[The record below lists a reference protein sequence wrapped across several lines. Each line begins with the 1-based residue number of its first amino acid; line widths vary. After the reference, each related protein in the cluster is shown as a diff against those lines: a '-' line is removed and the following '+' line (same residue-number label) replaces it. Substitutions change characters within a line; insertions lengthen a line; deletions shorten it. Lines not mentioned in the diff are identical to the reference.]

1 MKKILVID
9 DNKATL
15 AMAKQALA
23 DEFSV
28 IAVISGFQ
36 ALKYLEREI
45 PDLILLD
52 LNMPEMDG
60 KQTMLKIRENDKWND
75 IPIIVLT
82 VENNPQNEVECIDMG
97 AVDFISK
104 PFVPKVMKSRISRT
118 LELEDY
124 RRTLQLDNEKK
135 KMQLEKMKSQLIMV
149 LADMIDNRHSVT
161 GMHVRHVSMIAEA
174 IVKKMHEEN
183 MYPDFLDDRYI
194 LSLCLSAPLFDIGK
208 IKIPD
213 EVLKKQGDLTEEEF
227 ELMKTHTVEGAK
239 ILEECAKGIDDN
251 YYLILAKDMAA
262 YHHEWWNGKG
272 YPYGLKGTK
281 IPFCAR
287 IIAVADVFDALITK
301 KSYKKQMSFDQAFE
315 IIKKGSGGHF
325 DPDIVDVFLSI
336 RPEIE
341 RISLSGADEAD
352 VIMS

>member
-23 DEFSV
+23 DEYAV
-28 IAVISGFQ
+28 IAVISGYQ
-36 ALKYLEREI
+36 ALKYLEKET

-52 LNMPEMDG
+52 LNMPDLDG
-60 KQTMLKIRENDKWND
+60 KQTMIKIRNNEKWSD

-82 VENNPQNEVECIDMG
+82 MENNPQNEVECLEMG
-97 AVDFISK
+97 AVDFIAK
-104 PFVPKVMKSRISRT
+104 PFVPQVMKSRIART
-118 LELEDY
+118 LELEGY

-135 KMQLEKMKSQLIMV
+135 RMQLENMKSQLIMV

-161 GMHVRHVSMIAEA
+161 GVHVRRVSLIVEA
-174 IVKKMHEEN
+174 IVKKMRAEG
-183 MYPDFLDDRYI
+183 MYPEFLDNRYVI
-194 LSLCLSAPLFDIGK
+194 SICLSAPLYDIGK

-213 EVLKKQGDLTEEEF
+213 TVLKKQGDLTEEEF
-227 ELMKTHTVEGAK
+227 ELMQTHTTEGAR
-239 ILEECAKGIDDN
+239 ILEECARGIDDN
-251 YYLILAKDMAA
+251 YYLLLGKDMAA

-272 YPYGLKGTK
+272 YPCGLKGMK

-287 IIAVADVFDALITK
+287 VIAVADVFDALISK
-301 KSYKKQMSFDQAFE
+301 RSYKNEMSFDQAFE

-325 DPDIVDVFLSI
+325 DPGIVDVFLSI

-341 RISLSGADEAD
+341 KIAMIGLDKNQGQ
-352 VIMS
+352 